1 MTGGDTYFGT
11 ATLAMSNEAA
21 IAVITGNVCVESPA
35 RSLLHSTP
43 GVLHEVK

>member
-1 MTGGDTYFGT
+1 VG
-11 ATLAMSNEAA
+11 AMSFRKKTLVMSSEAA
-21 IAVITGNVCVESPA
+21 IAGITGNVCVESPA